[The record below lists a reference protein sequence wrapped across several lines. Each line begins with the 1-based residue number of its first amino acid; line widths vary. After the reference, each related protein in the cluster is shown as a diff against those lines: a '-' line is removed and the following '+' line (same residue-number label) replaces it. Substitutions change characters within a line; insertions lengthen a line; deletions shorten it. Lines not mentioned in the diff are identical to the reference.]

1 MIIIKSNGNNSNS
14 GVKEYILDTP
24 DDIIN
29 LPKTD
34 TMGSSAFVISTSEV
48 YMLNSLGEW
57 VKL

>member
-1 MIIIKSNGNNSNS
+1 MIIIKSNGNKSNP

-24 DDIIN
+24 DDIVN
-29 LPKTD
+29 LPKDD
-34 TMGSSAFVISTSEV
+34 TMGSNAFVISTSEV